1 MNKKLVGILLAL
13 VSASAL
19 AKAPPEQIAQLGESL
34 TPLGAEKAGN
44 AAGTIPAWT
53 GGIKDIPGSY
63 DQGKPLPNPFADDT
77 PLFEITGQNYQQYAD
92 NLSQGQIALFTQ
104 FPQTY
109 RMKVFP
115 TRRSAVFPDWLY
127 AETTK
132 NASRVELSNEGNGF
146 SGTVKGFP
154 FPLPQN
160 GREAMWNHMARYI
173 TKGVRGYSN
182 RAITTSSGDY
192 VIERVHFEA
201 SFHYN
206 HPDATLEN
214 FDNKYVYLMGKIV
227 APASKAGD
235 ATLLHVPLD
244 RVKDETL
251 VYSYNPG
258 QRKVRRIG
266 EVGYDNPLYDGL
278 MTHDQVDMFN
288 GPMDRYQFKLLGKR
302 EIYVP
307 YNCYDIYSSDVEY
320 KDILQKGHINP
331 DLARYELHR
340 TWVVEATILDGMKHI
355 YSKRVFYLDEDSWL
369 ILLEDMY
376 DTRGEFWRTA
386 ISHAIAYYQIPLV
399 ANPVQVHYDLQSRR
413 YVMLNMTNEEKKR
426 IEYDWYE
433 PPAYFSTSKL
443 KRYATS
449 KSD

>member
-1 MNKKLVGILLAL
+1 MNRFCTGALLAL
-13 VSASAL
+13 FCTVSAG
-19 AKAPPEQIAQLGESL
+19 KAPDDQIAQLGKTL
-34 TPLGAEKAGN
+34 TPVGALKAGN
-44 AAGTIPAWT
+44 ADGSIPEWT
-53 GGIKDIPGSY
+53 GGVKDIPGDY
-63 DQGKPLPNPFADDT
+63 DPTKPLVNPFSGDQ
-77 PLFEITGQNYQQYAD
+77 PQFEITGQNFEQYA
-92 NLSQGQIALFTQ
+92 NKLSEGQKALFRQ

-109 RMKVFP
+109 KMKVYP
-115 TRRSAVFPDWLY
+115 TRRSAVFPQWLY
-127 AETTK
+127 DETIK
-132 NASRVELSNEGNGF
+132 NASRVELVNEGNGF
-146 SGTVKGFP
+146 SGTVRGFP

-173 TKGVRGYSN
+173 TKGVRGYTN

-214 FDNKYVYLMGKIV
+214 FNNKYVYLMGKVV

-307 YNCYDIYSSDVEY
+307 YNCYDLYSGKVEY
-320 KDILQKGHINP
+320 EDIIQKGHINQ

-340 TWVVEATILDGMKHI
+340 VWVVEATILEGTKHI
-355 YSKRVFYLDEDSWL
+355 YSKRVFYIDEDSWL
-369 ILLEDMY
+369 ILLQDMY
-376 DTRGEFWRTA
+376 DTRGDFWRTS
-386 ISHAIAYYQIPLV
+386 ISHAVAYYQIPLV
-399 ANPVQVHYDLQSRR
+399 ANPVQAHYDLQSRR
-413 YVMLNMTNEEKKR
+413 YVILNMTNEEDKR
-426 IEYDWYE
+426 IEYDWHQ
-433 PPAYFSTSKL
+433 PPSYFTPSKL
-443 KRYATS
+443 KRYATQ
-449 KSD
+449 KQR